1 MADGEGFESPQKVAK
16 SCFAV
21 RLLCWD
27 TGIITDDSRNATKN
41 APFIDPFGT
50 PFRRI
55 RKRQTIRTMKP
66 IDIPLTAIRVLLAR
80 AREKEGWEQLRAS
93 MRDEGLKQPIQVR
106 DLGRADEKGIRYEL
120 ICGEGR
126 VAAAKS
132 LRWETIRALVVDA
145 APAEIAGRFLAENMI
160 RKSLP
165 WATKGRMIREEVN
178 RGIPIPQIAKS
189 LHISPTL
196 ATKYLRVV
204 SKIAQDVDADSLPVN
219 DAEVLCTV
227 PARGQRIVMQIAA
240 DLKQPIRDVARA
252 VKKAVA
258 DGAGWT
264 KLELEKALAAKE
276 DDLAKLRNKLKV
288 LRLHRA
294 LGPGNLEKLLEIPR
308 FKAALKKEGVNV

>member
-1 MADGEGFESPQKVAK
+1 MIPV
-16 SCFAV
+16 
-21 RLLCWD
+21 
-27 TGIITDDSRNATKN
+27 
-41 APFIDPFGT
+41 
-50 PFRRI
+50 
-55 RKRQTIRTMKP
+55 
-66 IDIPLTAIRVLLAR
+66 DIPVNAIRVLLAR
-80 AREKEGWEQLRAS
+80 AREKEGWEQLRDS

-126 VAAAKS
+126 VAAAKA
-132 LRWETIRALVVDA
+132 LHWQTIRALVVNA

-178 RGIPIPQIAKS
+178 RGVPLPQVAKS
-189 LHISPTL
+189 LHISTTL
-196 ATKYLRVV
+196 ATKYLRVI
-204 SKIAQDVDADSLPVN
+204 SKIAQDIDTEKLAVN

-227 PARGQRIVMQIAA
+227 PARGQRIVIQIAA
-240 DLKQPIRDVARA
+240 DLKQPIRDVAKA

-264 KLELEKALAAKE
+264 KVELEKALAAKE
-276 DDLAKLRNKLKV
+276 DDLARLRNKLKV